1 MTVCIPVIVWE
12 WSKQLCLPYL
22 SMSRGKGTKAHNR
35 SISGWALLETGFGAH
50 RVGFRK
56 RLSVD
61 VGIAIP
67 LGGAAALSA
76 VLGSMLGLGG
86 GVFLVPIFTLF
97 FGVDPKIAIG
107 ASAVAVITNSV
118 VGSTVHLRNGFTNIR
133 LAMLLGV
140 TTISGA
146 IVGALLAVI
155 ADPSVLNLIFGFVLV
170 YAAVSM
176 LVRRQAAV
184 PNAEPG
190 DPDPFQLRSNFT
202 DRATGDTVSYIPQRV
217 GTGLG
222 VSGFAGVLSGL
233 LGVGG
238 GVIQVPTMN
247 LLMRIPMKAAA
258 GTSSFLVGMTA
269 VATATVFYADGLI
282 DPTVVVPAMVGIFIG
297 SKVGS
302 NLTSRVRTANLV
314 LIFVVIMLYL
324 AISLFLKAFGI
335 TLPGQS

>member
-1 MTVCIPVIVWE
+1 MDIGE
-12 WSKQLCLPYL
+12 
-22 SMSRGKGTKAHNR
+22 A
-35 SISGWALLETGFGAH
+35 
-50 RVGFRK
+50 
-56 RLSVD
+56 
-61 VGIAIP
+61 IA
-67 LGGAAALSA
+67 LGGAAAVSA

-146 IVGALLAVI
+146 IIGALI
-155 ADPSVLNLIFGFVLV
+155 AIVADASVLNLIFGCVLV
-170 YAAVSM
+170 YAAISM
-176 LVRRQAAV
+176 LVRRQAVV
-184 PNAEPG
+184 PDAEPG
-190 DPDPFQLRSNFT
+190 DPDPFLLRSSFV
-202 DRATGDTVSYIPQRV
+202 DRASGNTVTYIPQRV
-217 GTGLG
+217 PIGLG

-247 LLMRIPMKAAA
+247 LLMRIPVKAAA

-269 VATATVFYADGLI
+269 VATATVFYADGKI
-282 DPTVVVPAMVGIFIG
+282 DPTVVVPAMIGIFVG
-297 SKVGS
+297 SQLGS
-302 NLTSRVRTANLV
+302 NLTSRVKTANLV

-324 AISLFLKAFGI
+324 AISLFLKAFGM